1 MINPYTLLKSKVGK
15 RISAWVMLFAFSF
28 ALVPLHAQE
37 AENSKQNKEN
47 LATLQQLLKMP
58 SDDLKQVRLT
68 LESIEKMS
76 PSDRKKA
83 LQRIQDL
90 NKMPSKQRKE
100 TIDRWNELSP
110 ELKKDYF
117 DYLRKLSASERTK
130 FKALPWDRQIEEV
143 RGKPK
148 K

>member
-1 MINPYTLLKSKVGK
+1 
-15 RISAWVMLFAFSF
+15 MLIIAFVF
-28 ALVPLHAQE
+28 ALLPLHAQE
-37 AENSKQNKEN
+37 TQKANENNED

-58 SDDLKQVRLT
+58 KDDLKRVRLT

-90 NKMPSKQRKE
+90 NKMPTKQRKE

-130 FKALPWDRQIEEV
+130 FKALPWDKQIEEV
-143 RGKPK
+143 K
-148 K
+148 KKTKK

>member
-1 MINPYTLLKSKVGK
+1 MKSLIKFSASKFSRRLTCVALAIALLTTVASAQANDKKESK
-15 RISAWVMLFAFSF
+15 
-28 ALVPLHAQE
+28 E
-37 AENSKQNKEN
+37 D
-47 LATLQQLLKMP
+47 LATLQELLKMP
-58 SDDLKQVRLT
+58 KDDLKRVRLT

-90 NKMPSKQRKE
+90 NKMPTQQRKE

-110 ELKKDYF
+110 EMKKQYF

-130 FKALPWDRQIEEV
+130 FKALPWDKQIAQI
-143 RGKPK
+143 K
-148 K
+148 KTSKK